1 MLDERYLDWMVEYFL
16 KEAKTFEISQGILSA
31 AKNVM
36 VLKTFLT
43 ESNIVKG
50 LVFKDLKMTKVE
62 IGSISN
68 LLECMDADQLKTL
81 TFER

>member
-1 MLDERYLDWMVEYFL
+1 MVEYFL

-62 IGSISN
+62 IDSISN